1 MGIQSRKQM
10 KNHCKTIMS
19 EISNFRLKKNFLMLF
34 AGRTNV
40 KVLSILTLLLLYVPA
55 CGKKKRVIHPPPR
68 YDKKVIGSS
77 LLRMVPF
84 GSDFLLWGDLA
95 KLRRWGPIKNLM
107 NEDGEELKNLVSRF
121 QQVHGLDPWKEL
133 DQVLITAP
141 LQGPRKTIKL
151 VLKGEGI
158 GESLLGSMPTYMQK
172 LGKGELK
179 KSSYREVMLLEVGG
193 MCLGFPQKDVVLS
206 ASGIWVR
213 RAVDIVRGIT
223 EKPILENKE
232 LLNLWRSLTSERMG
246 GKPVILAAGI
256 IPEELS
262 NRISG
267 ELGIGVRLESIGFR
281 IRTGSWLG
289 VKGVIQV
296 AEKKQANKLVM
307 GIKRWIGGVVKSPKV
322 QDLGIGDLVNLL
334 FVHSEGKTV
343 YMQFNI
349 PGELFERLVRLTLK
363 REKST

>member
-19 EISNFRLKKNFLMLF
+19 EISSFLPIKCRF
-34 AGRTNV
+34 IPSAGRRNV
-40 KVLSILTLLLLYVPA
+40 KFLSILTLLLLCLPA

-68 YDKKVIGSS
+68 HDKNIVGSS

-95 KLRRWGPIKNLM
+95 KIRRWGPVNNLM
-107 NEDGEELKNLVSRF
+107 NEDGKELKNFVSRF

-141 LQGPRKTIKL
+141 LQGSHRAIKL

-158 GESLLGSMPTYMQK
+158 GESLLGSMPSYMKK
-172 LGKGELK
+172 LRKGELK
-179 KSSYREVMLLEVGG
+179 KSRYREVILLEVGG
-193 MCLGFPQKDVVLS
+193 MCLGFPQKDIVLS

-213 RAVDIVRGIT
+213 RAVDIIRGIS

-246 GKPVILAAGI
+246 GKPVVLAAGI
-256 IPEELS
+256 IPEALS
-262 NRISG
+262 DRISG
-267 ELGIGVRLESIGFR
+267 ELGIGVRLESIGLR
-281 IRTGSWLG
+281 IQTGSWLG

-296 AEKKQANKLVM
+296 AEKKQANQLVM
-307 GIKRWIGGVVKSPKV
+307 GIQKWIYGIVKSPKV
-322 QDLGIGDLVNLL
+322 LDLGIGDLANLL
-334 FVHSEGKTV
+334 FVHSEGKSV
-343 YMQFNI
+343 YLQFNI
-349 PGELFERLVRLTLK
+349 PGELFEKIVGIAFK

>member
-1 MGIQSRKQM
+1 MPP
-10 KNHCKTIMS
+10 
-19 EISNFRLKKNFLMLF
+19 
-34 AGRTNV
+34 AGRCNV
-40 KVLSILTLLLLYVPA
+40 TVLSILTLLLLCVPA

-68 YDKKVIGSS
+68 YDKTVVGSS

-95 KLRRWGPIKNLM
+95 KIRRWGPVKNLM
-107 NEDGEELKNLVSRF
+107 DEDGQELKNFVSRF

-141 LQGPRKTIKL
+141 LQGSHRTIKL

-158 GESLLGSMPTYMQK
+158 GESLQGSMPSYMKK
-172 LGKGELK
+172 LGSGELK
-179 KSSYREVMLLEVGG
+179 KSRYRGVMLLEVGG
-193 MCLGFPQKDVVLS
+193 MCLGFPQNDIVLS

-213 RAVDIVRGIT
+213 RAVDIIRGIT
-223 EKPILENKE
+223 EKPILENQE
-232 LLNLWRSLTSERMG
+232 LINLWRSLSSERMG
-246 GKPVILAAGI
+246 GKPVVLAAGI
-256 IPEELS
+256 IPKELS

-281 IRTGSWLG
+281 IQTGSWLG

-296 AEKKQANKLVM
+296 AEKKEANQLVM
-307 GIKRWIGGVVKSPKV
+307 GIKMWLNSIVKSPKV
-322 QDLGIGDLVNLL
+322 RDLGIGDLANLL
-334 FVHSEGKTV
+334 FVHCEGKSV
-343 YMQFNI
+343 YLQFNI
-349 PGELFERLVRLTLK
+349 PGELFEKIVRLTIK